1 MLKKVIISG
10 VNGQDG
16 AYLAEKLLNK
26 KKYKI
31 YGILR
36 RGSTKTIER
45 LVELGIDRKIH
56 FLRCDITEHQTVQKF
71 IENIKPDYFYNL
83 AAQSFV
89 EYSFE
94 NPFNTFDVNS
104 NAVLNI
110 LETLRRNKFFNCR
123 FYQAS
128 TSEMFGNTVKKKN
141 QIIDIQNNFDPV
153 SPYAI
158 SKLSAH
164 HLVKIYRES
173 FNLFA
178 CSGVLFNH
186 ESPLRGDEFVTQ
198 KIIKNLINQK
208 YKQGPILELGNI
220 DSKRDWGHAKD
231 YVEAMIKINEYKKP
245 KDYIIATGKSHSV
258 REFLIKSATKI
269 GFVPKFSGYGINEI
283 CKDEIS
289 GKILMKKNKKYF
301 RQNEL
306 HYLKGNSSKAK
317 KELKWKPRYTLDKLI
332 DEMINF
338 ELEKLKD

>member
-128 TSEMFGNTVKKKN
+128 TSEMFGNTVKKK
-141 QIIDIQNNFDPV
+141 
-153 SPYAI
+153 
-158 SKLSAH
+158 
-164 HLVKIYRES
+164 
-173 FNLFA
+173 
-178 CSGVLFNH
+178 
-186 ESPLRGDEFVTQ
+186 
-198 KIIKNLINQK
+198 
-208 YKQGPILELGNI
+208 
-220 DSKRDWGHAKD
+220 
-231 YVEAMIKINEYKKP
+231 
-245 KDYIIATGKSHSV
+245 KSN
-258 REFLIKSATKI
+258 
-269 GFVPKFSGYGINEI
+269 Y
-283 CKDEIS
+283 
-289 GKILMKKNKKYF
+289 
-301 RQNEL
+301 
-306 HYLKGNSSKAK
+306 
-317 KELKWKPRYTLDKLI
+317 
-332 DEMINF
+332 
-338 ELEKLKD
+338 